1 MSEFK
6 EYSYE
11 LKGQARRYNDLK
23 RLPGDDVPSAYNTDV
38 TLTDYKSEVI
48 VRDEDG
54 ESEVQPKGEVPDH
67 IHVMYANN
75 SIALSADFAG
85 DIFRDLIDTAD
96 FSFFI
101 THQSHL
107 HQKSSNSMGYRF

>member
-1 MSEFK
+1 
-6 EYSYE
+6 
-11 LKGQARRYNDLK
+11 
-23 RLPGDDVPSAYNTDV
+23 
-38 TLTDYKSEVI
+38 
-48 VRDEDG
+48 
-54 ESEVQPKGEVPDH
+54 
-67 IHVMYANN
+67 MYANN

-96 FSFFI
+96 FSFI